1 MKITIMKNKLLKS
14 RLVKDKNYTKNF
26 CALMLRKASQKY
38 FKSSNKTSVI
48 GNGKLWETSFDF
60 LIILSQMKTGE
71 RKNIFH
77 W

>member
-1 MKITIMKNKLLKS
+1 
-14 RLVKDKNYTKNF
+14 
-26 CALMLRKASQKY
+26 MLRKASQKY

-48 GNGKLWETSFDF
+48 GNGKLWETLFDF

>member
-1 MKITIMKNKLLKS
+1 MKNKLLKS

-48 GNGKLWETSFDF
+48 GNGKLWETLLTF
-60 LIILSQMKTGE
+60 
-71 RKNIFH
+71 
-77 W
+77 

>member
-1 MKITIMKNKLLKS
+1 MKNKLLITGT
-14 RLVKDKNYTKNF
+14 VKDKKYTKNF
-26 CALMLRKASQKY
+26 CILILIKSSQKY
-38 FKSSNKTSVI
+38 FKSSNKKSVI
-48 GNGKLWETSFDF
+48 GNGKLWKTLLDF